1 MKTIYSTE
9 YGTLE
14 EERKN
19 YKDYLEQC
27 TDYNEEQINTLSD
40 NDEKVY
46 EYINETVSMW
56 YDDEKA
62 NLDKE
67 LDTEIIALADI
78 GRWNG
83 RVKGYKELGYNLN
96 SIFSVWESCDDI
108 KLFAEKGN
116 IKGIGY
122 HHDGTNYVTFR
133 KWKKNISDNMKEKV
147 ICAIYNQDDNAD
159 KLIKRYTRSIYKDV
173 ANIYGW

>member
-1 MKTIYSTE
+1 MKKTIYT
-9 YGTLE
+9 
-14 EERKN
+14 
-19 YKDYLEQC
+19 
-27 TDYNEEQINTLSD
+27 TDYNLEEARQDYKEYLGDNSLYSDDEIEENINDD
-40 NDEKVY
+40 NKVY
-46 EYINETVSMW
+46 EYINETISIW

-96 SIFSVWESCDDI
+96 SIFSVWDSCDAI
-108 KLFAEKGN
+108 KLFAEKGS

-122 HHDGTNYVTFR
+122 HHDGRNYVTFR
-133 KWKKNISDNMKEKV
+133 KWINNISDNMKEKV
-147 ICAIYNQDDNAD
+147 INAIYNQDSDSD